1 MSPRKLTENDKQEIL
16 EQYRTSQA
24 TTSTLAKSYE
34 VSSSTISRFLKNKLS
49 STEYE
54 DLIQQKRL
62 ARTPRGEKSAKKAKD
77 STKKTKTTQNRK
89 SSKAKSKPEEVQT
102 VDIDVAIDETTV
114 VSTPESIPDAIATPA
129 DLKDTPLDEVAS
141 DAESDF
147 VELSEQ
153 RLASEEVAVDD
164 TAIEK
169 EIVTQPKAES
179 KPTTIPRRRRRRS
192 TTTSESA
199 PDITR
204 VESPAPQGEPEK
216 VTNKLVLDK
225 KVIKIDESEA
235 LASDKPAPTLKEE
248 ASLSADVEETFSPQ
262 KDAPIDNSPLSQ
274 RLILKSDRTESE
286 PEEDDDDVDL
296 ITLKEMLGEDLDDFN
311 DDDDD
316 EDDEDWEE
324 EDISYRSSSLG
335 DVKILPLSQAS
346 FPRTCYLVIDR
357 AAELIVKPLSEFA
370 DLGVIPTEENRETTL
385 PVFDNHRIA
394 KRFSHRRERIIKVPD
409 GRMLQKTSR
418 YLQDKGI
425 TRLLIDG
432 QIYSLIN

>member
-49 STEYE
+49 SAEYE

-77 STKKTKTTQNRK
+77 STKKTKTTQSK
-89 SSKAKSKPEEVQT
+89 SSKAKSKPEEVQI
-102 VDIDVAIDETTV
+102 DIDVAIDETELV
-114 VSTPESIPDAIATPA
+114 ATPESVPDAVATPSVRDTLSGFASEAEPDA
-129 DLKDTPLDEVAS
+129 DFS
-141 DAESDF
+141 
-147 VELSEQ
+147 SETH
-153 RLASEEVAVDD
+153 ASEEVAVDD

-169 EIVTQPKAES
+169 EIATQSEAES
-179 KPTTIPRRRRRRS
+179 KPTTIPRRRRRRP
-192 TTTSESA
+192 TTASESA

-204 VESPAPQGEPEK
+204 VESPTPQDEPEK
-216 VTNKLVLDK
+216 VTNRLVLDK

-248 ASLSADVEETFSPQ
+248 ASWSGVEETLSSQ
-262 KDAPIDNSPLSQ
+262 KNTPIDNSPLSQ
-274 RLILKSDRTESE
+274 RLILKSDRLESE
-286 PEEDDDDVDL
+286 PEEDEDDVDL
-296 ITLKEMLGEDLDDFN
+296 ITLKEMLGEDLEDFN
-311 DDDDD
+311 DDEDD

-324 EDISYRSSSLG
+324 EDISYRSSNLG
-335 DVKILPLSQAS
+335 DVQILPLSQAS

-357 AAELIVKPLSEFA
+357 SAELIVKPLSEFA
-370 DLGVIPTEENRETTL
+370 DLGMIPTEENREKTL

-394 KRFSHRRERIIKVPD
+394 KRFSNRRERIIKVPD
-409 GRMLQKTSR
+409 GSMLQKTSR

>member
-1 MSPRKLTENDKQEIL
+1 M
-16 EQYRTSQA
+16 
-24 TTSTLAKSYE
+24 
-34 VSSSTISRFLKNKLS
+34 
-49 STEYE
+49 
-54 DLIQQKRL
+54 
-62 ARTPRGEKSAKKAKD
+62 
-77 STKKTKTTQNRK
+77 
-89 SSKAKSKPEEVQT
+89 
-102 VDIDVAIDETTV
+102 
-114 VSTPESIPDAIATPA
+114 
-129 DLKDTPLDEVAS
+129 
-141 DAESDF
+141 
-147 VELSEQ
+147 
-153 RLASEEVAVDD
+153 
-164 TAIEK
+164 
-169 EIVTQPKAES
+169 
-179 KPTTIPRRRRRRS
+179 
-192 TTTSESA
+192 
-199 PDITR
+199 
-204 VESPAPQGEPEK
+204 
-216 VTNKLVLDK
+216 
-225 KVIKIDESEA
+225 
-235 LASDKPAPTLKEE
+235 
-248 ASLSADVEETFSPQ
+248 SADVEETFSPQ